1 MFDDH
6 GSVCR
11 PEIGRFSS
19 RSPPKPWR
27 LAPRP
32 GLGVPDPFA
41 GRGLLRLS
49 RRRPQTRRREAR
61 DSPIRIAAG
70 NRKSGPRAPRSF
82 SGEPRYQRPPRYRP
96 ISGQFAAET
105 SAPAGSPAPPS
116 SAPDTKSNFLPT
128 GPMAASNKAA
138 PRSPHHPHTERR
150 GISGVRISGFRGSLR
165 GGQFA
170 RRSPNRLTCRQIA
183 RGGVSLQANRKS
195 ANLREDRPTKAPPWL
210 ASRNPE
216 IPKPLCVRIAPGK
229 GQLAAKS
236 AAPNV
241 PESGLSEFLILGSAQ
256 RPQKRQP
263 DALAPAAVLGR
274 NSPRDGFRRRRE
286 TRRGARSLGGQ
297 RDPSRAVEVGRLS
310 GRSPPIPRRR
320 GAELRVS
327 FPAEE
332 ANDDAGA
339 SGALKGNI
347 IAAHAVAGIP
357 DSR

>member
-1 MFDDH
+1 MQAGGVRKHDAARR
-6 GSVCR
+6 VIR
-11 PEIGRFSS
+11 PYGLPREIGN
-19 RSPPKPWR
+19 PN
-27 LAPRP
+27 PRI
-32 GLGVPDPFA
+32 
-41 GRGLLRLS
+41 S
-49 RRRPQTRRREAR
+49 
-61 DSPIRIAAG
+61 
-70 NRKSGPRAPRSF
+70 RSF

-96 ISGQFAAET
+96 ISEQVAAET

-116 SAPDTKSNFLPT
+116 SAPEPKSEYLPSA
-128 GPMAASNKAA
+128 PMATSNKTAT
-138 PRSPHHPHTERR
+138 RSPQHPLR
-150 GISGVRISGFRGSLR
+150 GVAESPGSGFPDSGEVSA
-165 GGQFA
+165 G
-170 RRSPNRLTCRQIA
+170 IA
-183 RGGVSLQANRKS
+183 TLQANRKS
-195 ANLREDRPTKAPPWL
+195 ANFREDRPTKAPPQL

-216 IPKPLCVRIAPGK
+216 IPVPLCIRIAPGK

-236 AAPNV
+236 APPKGCQSSLFVSPNV